1 MMGVSNKNL
10 TNASCRT
17 WVNCHLFRAA
27 RQKSRQFTQAA
38 NAGVKSAPGTNFTI
52 RLNAR
57 LSG

>member
-38 NAGVKSAPGTNFTI
+38 NAGVI
-52 RLNAR
+52 RHLTV
-57 LSG
+57 L